1 MVTCGYNKAKGLSC
15 QSPHSAGR
23 SGRLQ
28 EETSELRGRQGGGV
42 ESEYVESAGS
52 LMPGLHWARTSRE
65 ARKEATGDDMTPTAT
80 EETRRHP
87 ALQQRRWPPSPSL
100 LLLLVLLLLLS
111 FSEEKEPD
119 ATSDLPSDVCATC
132 HANAT
137 CHQVDSKS
145 VCICNYGFVGN
156 GRTYCQD
163 KDECDIGTSKIC
175 GDHASCHNTYGSFY
189 CVCLEGFQ
197 ASNRNKIFIPN
208 DGTKCIV
215 VDCGLPPSFPNA
227 YFAVNRTTYGNKVVY
242 TCQPGYVI
250 KNGNYTAVCN
260 SRGQWKEADFVCKE
274 IDCGKPQWFPNTD
287 IIWDNTTTLGSTI
300 YYKCKE
306 RFHYF
311 GERNFSQCTM
321 SQKWENI
328 TFECKEI
335 TCGQP
340 PVINHTN
347 MIWNKIPNLGNVV
360 EYKCIKGFYHTSMKR
375 HSFCTQNGSWEILDL
390 RCEKVQEFV
399 DIALNNSCLTW
410 RRRNGNAVVNETYQL
425 IMRMLGNESKKTAA
439 ESKMNLT
446 TTEEAIKM
454 CLQLR
459 QNANYSV
466 EVTTESTNL
475 ALKIQ
480 IIQPVVEKK
489 VVMSNITIFNDTCI
503 KWKRESL
510 SEENYVLQVQGL
522 RWYQKQ
528 FCDNMTHNFT
538 THTQNPEVCLDLL
551 PGTNYTVN
559 ISTRNPDHS
568 ALIYM
573 ETPITDPPS
582 PEVEF
587 ISVQGSAPLF
597 SLRKAEEKNGPISS
611 YQVIVIPWSLQCN
624 FNCHSLTSLT
634 YFSKGTDTEGYVTAE
649 IPAKVVADNI
659 LDLAL
664 GDRLYY
670 GEFYNAPLKQG
681 KDYCVVLRTIS
692 EWNKVK
698 KQSCVVWAQIKDLSS
713 PPQHMT
719 IVLFGSVAAL
729 CSILLLLL
737 SVACTQHISPSS
749 LTRKTFSNETG
760 HLSTTINIAE
770 RSITSYSPMLQTV
783 SLL

>member
-156 GRTYCQD
+156 GRTYCQ
-163 KDECDIGTSKIC
+163 
-175 GDHASCHNTYGSFY
+175 
-189 CVCLEGFQ
+189 
-197 ASNRNKIFIPN
+197 
-208 DGTKCIV
+208 V

>member
-208 DGTKCIV
+208 DGTKCIDIDECEISGICGLGGRCVNTPGSYECYCSEGYQIENGVEPFHSQKTRTSCKV

-274 IDCGKPQWFPNTD
+274 
-287 IIWDNTTTLGSTI
+287 
-300 YYKCKE
+300 
-306 RFHYF
+306 
-311 GERNFSQCTM
+311 
-321 SQKWENI
+321 
-328 TFECKEI
+328 
-335 TCGQP
+335 
-340 PVINHTN
+340 
-347 MIWNKIPNLGNVV
+347 
-360 EYKCIKGFYHTSMKR
+360 
-375 HSFCTQNGSWEILDL
+375 
-390 RCEKVQEFV
+390 VQEFV

>member
-208 DGTKCIV
+208 DGTKCIDIDECEISGICGLGGRCVNTPGSYECYCSEGYQIENGVEPFHSQKTRTSCKV

-390 RCEKVQEFV
+390 RCEK
-399 DIALNNSCLTW
+399 
-410 RRRNGNAVVNETYQL
+410 
-425 IMRMLGNESKKTAA
+425 
-439 ESKMNLT
+439 
-446 TTEEAIKM
+446 
-454 CLQLR
+454 
-459 QNANYSV
+459 
-466 EVTTESTNL
+466 
-475 ALKIQ
+475 
-480 IIQPVVEKK
+480 KK